1 MIGTFKGAEAA
12 LLLASR
18 DDRIRAVA
26 ALSPSAVI
34 WANLGPCAHETAVHG
49 RSSWSADGQPLP
61 FVPYKSPDESFS
73 PRAVTTRF
81 GPPTS
86 SLQIS
91 DRRSA
96 HQLATDVIT
105 ARAAGQRLLLPGEP
119 INPPGGMAMARGGTP
134 AVGAT
139 LGQRV
144 WPALLRLLRLPTVDP
159 DTSVKPG
166 PA

>member
-1 MIGTFKGAEAA
+1 MERRRATLAVRA
-12 LLLASR
+12 LQITGRILLTAGG
-18 DDRIRAVA
+18 DDQVW
-26 ALSPSAVI
+26 P
-34 WANLGPCAHETAVHG
+34 
-49 RSSWSADGQPLP
+49 ADQ
-61 FVPYKSPDESFS
+61 F
-73 PRAVTTRF
+73 AQ
-81 GPPTS
+81 
-86 SLQIS
+86 QIS

-105 ARAAGQRLLLPGEP
+105 ARAAGLRLLLPGEP

-134 AVGAT
+134 AVGAA